1 MRDWNP
7 GYDRREIDKHFLFQ
21 PIFPLHFHDMEIQHF
36 LQRIFENLSI
46 FQASN
51 CQSHIEGQDRA
62 KSNFKAVPNSIL
74 KISDIDKRRHI
85 SVQETRQ
92 VDQDFPDMFQLRPMV
107 LGIKT
112 WGFANRAK
120 ISKQVNLTLTNA

>member
-1 MRDWNP
+1 MHDWNP
-7 GYDRREIDKHFLFQ
+7 GYDRREIDKQFLFQ
-21 PIFPLHFHDMEIQHF
+21 HKFPLHFHDVEIQHF

-46 FQASN
+46 FQASK

-62 KSNFKAVPNSIL
+62 KSDFKAVPNSIL
-74 KISDIDKRRHI
+74 KISVLTKRKTCFRLSDK
-85 SVQETRQ
+85 TRN
-92 VDQDFPDMFQLRPMV
+92 QDFPDMIQLRPMV

-120 ISKQVNLTLTNA
+120 I

>member
-1 MRDWNP
+1 
-7 GYDRREIDKHFLFQ
+7 
-21 PIFPLHFHDMEIQHF
+21 MEIQHF
-36 LQRIFENLSI
+36 LQRIFKNLSI

-62 KSNFKAVPNSIL
+62 KSDFKAVPNSIL
-74 KISDIDKRRHI
+74 KISDLDKRRD
-85 SVQETRQ
+85 TFLFKRQ

-120 ISKQVNLTLTNA
+120 LSKQVNLTLANA